1 MMAATGGYL
10 IRPYKVRWEFVGV
23 DVRIDPTAKRP
34 LAAPTT
40 R

>member
-23 DVRIDPTAKRP
+23 DAPIDPR
-34 LAAPTT
+34 AAI
-40 R
+40 